1 MELDP
6 LSGHQLPESPQTS
19 SRLINNL
26 WRNETEMSQ
35 TGKQKIQTLNHE
47 LTKVKFITVQDNHE
61 ETVHLIS
68 PTNHMNFE
76 NKLAIGKGCYTASEI
91 AHILQLPYYKVHMW
105 MVKYWD
111 GKLGKEFETKYSWK
125 VDNSRAVS
133 FHTLVE
139 FYVMMQLSEAGV
151 KPKEVLKA
159 HTKLAND
166 YNTAF
171 PFAQKALLEG
181 IQTDGSTIY
190 LKMGDNILSLD
201 GSNQLNLDII
211 KDFFKKLDFDD
222 EDVASRFWPMGKD
235 HSIVV
240 DPERKFGHAI
250 LNGHNIYPEVLCR
263 HIDAGDPEDYVA
275 LIYELTAKEVK
286 DAVEYC
292 RRNQA
297 A

>member
-1 MELDP
+1 
-6 LSGHQLPESPQTS
+6 
-19 SRLINNL
+19 
-26 WRNETEMSQ
+26 
-35 TGKQKIQTLNHE
+35 
-47 LTKVKFITVQDNHE
+47 
-61 ETVHLIS
+61 
-68 PTNHMNFE
+68 MNFE
-76 NKLAIGKGCYTASEI
+76 NQLAIGKGCYTSSEI
-91 AHILQLPYYKVHMW
+91 AHILQIPYHKVHTW

-159 HTKLAND
+159 HSKLAHKYD
-166 YNTAF
+166 TAF
-171 PFAQKALLEG
+171 PFARKSLLEG
-181 IQTDGSTIY
+181 MNTDGKTIY
-190 LKMGDNILSLD
+190 LTLGEDTLSLD
-201 GSNQLNLDII
+201 GSDQFNLTII
-211 KDFFKKLDFDD
+211 RTFFKKLDFDGQ
-222 EDVASRFWPMGKD
+222 EVASRFWPMGKNK
-235 HSIVV
+235 SIVI

-275 LIYELTAKEVK
+275 AIYELTKKEVK
-286 DAVEYC
+286 DALAYC
-292 RRNQA
+292 RLNQA